1 MKNSRE
7 VRFHLKK
14 KWNAIRMRFGGTSF
28 RGRRAAYRVPKKW
41 QISPHIWCKKM
52 RVKGAKNTLN

>member
-28 RGRRAAYRVPKKW
+28 RGRSTPYRVPKKW
-41 QISPHIWCKKM
+41 QNSPCIWCKKM
-52 RVKGAKNTLN
+52 GVKGAKNPLN